1 MNISPQFSAIA
12 ASWVL
17 CILSAI
23 AVVTVSFECRI
34 LSDQL
39 MQLKTRQQQLQVEW
53 GRLLLEE
60 SAFAEH
66 SRLEDIAVAQL
77 GMRRPSPGEVRVVGP

>member
-1 MNISPQFSAIA
+1 MSASPQLLTIV
-12 ASWVL
+12 ASWAL
-17 CILSAI
+17 CLVSAV

-34 LSDQL
+34 LSDEL
-39 MQLKTRQQQLQVEW
+39 MQLKSRQQQLQVEW

-66 SRLEDIAVAQL
+66 SRLEDVAGSQL
-77 GMRRPSPGEVRVVGP
+77 GMRRPGPGEVRVVIQ

>member
-1 MNISPQFSAIA
+1 MNTSPQFVAVV
-12 ASWVL
+12 ASWLL
-17 CILSAI
+17 CIVSAI

-39 MQLKTRQQQLQVEW
+39 MQLKSRQQQLQVEW

-66 SRLEDIAVAQL
+66 SRLEEMAGSQL
-77 GMRRPSPGEVRVVGP
+77 GMRRPSPGEVRVVVQ